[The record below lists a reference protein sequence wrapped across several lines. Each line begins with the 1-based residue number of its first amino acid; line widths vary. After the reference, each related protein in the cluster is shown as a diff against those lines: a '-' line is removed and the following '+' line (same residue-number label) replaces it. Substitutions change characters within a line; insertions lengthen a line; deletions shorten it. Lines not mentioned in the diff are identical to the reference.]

1 MMINFLKTTCEIS
14 IDPKVFAKLRGL
26 AQKSHPTETGG
37 ILIGWWIKDNIH
49 IEDVIEVVYASATG
63 NSWVR
68 EQAQAQAA
76 LDQKLETSTDE
87 KAGYVG
93 DWHSHP
99 APIGASSQDIKSLK
113 RSSRQYDN
121 SLATVVCLSDGS
133 FDIHSAR
140 RGRLNKTEV
149 KDQ

>member
-1 MMINFLKTTCEIS
+1 MINFFKTTCEIS
-14 IDPKVFAKLRGL
+14 IEQKVFTKLRDL
-26 AQKSHPTETGG
+26 AKKSHPTETGG
-37 ILIGWWIKDNIH
+37 LLIGWWIKDNIH

-99 APIGASSQDIKSLK
+99 APIGASAQDIKSLK
-113 RSSRQYDN
+113 SSSKQYEN
-121 SLATVVCLSDGS
+121 SLATIVCLSDGS

-140 RGRLNKTEV
+140 HGRLNKTGLKEL
-149 KDQ
+149 

>member
-1 MMINFLKTTCEIS
+1 MIINFLKTTCEIS
-14 IDPKVFAKLRGL
+14 IEPTVFTKLQDF
-26 AQKSHPTETGG
+26 AQKSHPTEAGG

-49 IEDVIEVVYASATG
+49 IEDVIEVTYADATG

-68 EQAQAQAA
+68 EEAQAQAA
-76 LDQKLETSTDE
+76 LDQKLETSKDE

-99 APIGASSQDIKSLK
+99 APIGASPQDIKSLK
-113 RSSRQYDN
+113 RSSKQYKN
-121 SLATVVCLSDGS
+121 SLATIVCLSDGS

-140 RGRLNKTEV
+140 RGRLNQTKL
-149 KDQ
+149 KG